1 MLSEGTPAPDFT
13 LPDQNGEPV
22 SLADLRGRWVVFWW
36 FPKAFTDG
44 WTREGKGLRDRAP
57 EFKELGVELLGASFD
72 TVEENHGFAEK
83 YGFPFRLL
91 ADPDNVV
98 GELYE
103 TKRAPVE
110 PMPQWAKRR
119 TYLIDPDGVIRKAY
133 RVRDIEGHPE
143 ELLTDLRELVA
154 T

>member
-1 MLSEGTPAPDFT
+1 
-13 LPDQNGEPV
+13 
-22 SLADLRGRWVVFWW
+22 
-36 FPKAFTDG
+36 
-44 WTREGKGLRDRAP
+44 
-57 EFKELGVELLGASFD
+57 VELLGASFD
-72 TVEENHGFAEK
+72 TVEDNRGFAEK

-91 ADPDNVV
+91 ADTDNAV
-98 GELYE
+98 GLLYE

-143 ELLTDLRELVA
+143 ELLTDLRGLVKS
-154 T
+154 